1 MDDALRQMVVERLFA
16 GGAGAAAGPG
26 DPRREMLRALLER
39 SAAPAAPGPEERL
52 EQAERQN
59 AALRAAL
66 RESAGLIA
74 YVGRTFGACQACW
87 GTRSDCPACH
97 GRGQPGTYPIDAP
110 EALGWI
116 EPALDR
122 LGLVARPAAPPL
134 QARAGPAGPQREEKT
149 DA

>member
-1 MDDALRQMVVERLFA
+1 MDDALRQMLVERLFQ
-16 GGAGAAAGPG
+16 GGAGGQ
-26 DPRREMLRALLER
+26 DPRREMLRAMLER
-39 SAAPAAPGPEERL
+39 SAAPAGPSLEDRL
-52 EQAERQN
+52 DEAQGQN

-66 RESAGLIA
+66 RESAALIA

-87 GTRSDCPACH
+87 GTRSDCPVCH
-97 GRGQPGTYPIDAP
+97 GRGRPGTFPLDAQ

-122 LGLVARPAAPPL
+122 LGLVARPAGPSLNARPGRPPS
-134 QARAGPAGPQREEKT
+134 QREEKT